1 MADYTVG
8 EFGSSLERVAASL
21 NVILEKLGQCSQDVV
36 LESSEGRTAICG
48 GPVIITGVC
57 VSVERGTFTVGDL
70 TETVG
75 ALLDWVQ
82 DVATKLSTFS
92 PSATL
97 DGPPW
102 PGADDS
108 SA

>member
-1 MADYTVG
+1 MSVFTVG
-8 EFGSSLERVAASL
+8 EFGSSLEGVADSL
-21 NVILEKLGQCSQDVV
+21 NAILAKLGKCNQNVG
-36 LESSEGRTAICG
+36 LESTEGRTAICS
-48 GPVIITGVC
+48 GPIIIAGACAPRETD
-57 VSVERGTFTVGDL
+57 TFTVGDL
-70 TETVG
+70 TETVE
-75 ALLDWVQ
+75 ALRDWVQ
-82 DVATKLSTFS
+82 DVATKLSTFN